1 LNPRLSASIQCI
13 RGKIS
18 EIKLFKSGSVP
29 GTERTFRWSEAQTG
43 IINEWAS
50 NTIKTIEVTE
60 GYCVNSLSV
69 PVREFIPVGGDRLH
83 VQWAA
88 QDTFKSVTL
97 PPYAIA
103 DLKRAE
109 KGYKDFIDRRG
120 SEFFSE
126 FFKAAV
132 GEPDQFILQTY
143 DMAFY
148 VANKRPKTVSANTLC
163 RMLKLT

>member
-1 LNPRLSASIQCI
+1 
-13 RGKIS
+13 
-18 EIKLFKSGSVP
+18 VP
-29 GTERTFRWSEAQTG
+29 GRERTLRWSDSQTG

-50 NTIKTIEVTE
+50 NTVKTIQVTE

-69 PVREFIPVGGDRLH
+69 QVRKFTPVDGDRLH

-88 QDTFKSVTL
+88 QDTIKSAAL

-103 DLKRAE
+103 DLNQAE
-109 KGYKDFIDRRG
+109 KSYKDFIDRRG

-126 FFKAAV
+126 FFKAAA

-143 DMAFY
+143 DMTFY
-148 VANKRPKTVSANTLC
+148 VANKRPKAVSANRTAL
-163 RMLKLT
+163 LVDTEANIILSHSTK